1 MTNYLLSFLIFLWH
15 LFFFIII
22 IMVDRH
28 CVCQQTVRNPHTE
41 SNQMFHGRCDQLP
54 DKFSQRYFHN
64 ISAELKCTFNNSC
77 SKNCAPAVW
86 PQKGKL
92 FFIWK
97 PFLAIQRTLQWW
109 SIKYS
114 VQLWWTSVPY
124 RLETGPQISQEE
136 EVIMKTKW
144 ITCRVL
150 PGPPLCTVSRCI
162 TVHGQ
167 CNERLHCEQHFRCVL
182 FQFDFHIKGTLIWQ
196 HCWLFF

>member
-15 LFFFIII
+15 QFYFIII

-28 CVCQQTVRNPHTE
+28 CVCQQIKSDVSWTMWSASRQIQSE
-41 SNQMFHGRCDQLP
+41 ILL
-54 DKFSQRYFHN
+54 Y

-77 SKNCAPAVW
+77 PKNCAPAVW

-136 EVIMKTKW
+136 EVIMKKKW

-167 CNERLHCEQHFRCVL
+167 RNERLHCEQHFRCVL
-182 FQFDFHIKGTLIWQ
+182 FQFDFHIKGMLIWQ